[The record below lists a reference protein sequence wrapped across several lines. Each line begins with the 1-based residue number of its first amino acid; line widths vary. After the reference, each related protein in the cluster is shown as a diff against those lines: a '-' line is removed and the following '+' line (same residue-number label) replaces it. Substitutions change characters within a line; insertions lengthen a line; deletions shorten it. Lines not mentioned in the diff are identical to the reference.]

1 MQCKPPWLPASYSL
15 SGTSFSSALSSRRHG
30 VLRLRPTVLRG
41 VAQRQLEVTLLG
53 DQTLSMPIGISPTAL
68 HKYAHPDGEAA
79 TARGQLAIIPLSQSP
94 DAADTTSASSG
105 LSAFLPSTRARAVQ
119 ALSRAT

>member
-1 MQCKPPWLPASYSL
+1 M
-15 SGTSFSSALSSRRHG
+15 
-30 VLRLRPTVLRG
+30 VLRG

-79 TARGQLAIIPLSQSP
+79 TARGEHTIVSQSDP
-94 DAADTTSASSG
+94 RKFVVEIYWMIRRNTEVEDEVISWGDVGVLSSDW
-105 LSAFLPSTRARAVQ
+105 
-119 ALSRAT
+119 